1 MEDRIKAR
9 KLLEQYEQVP
19 FMALERAMAGRG
31 LSHAYLFHGPEG
43 TLKSEL
49 AVLLAQTLLC
59 GRNDRLIREEEA
71 SETEKNLCR
80 RAAEG
85 SCPDLIRLNGYE
97 KKAIDKQSVDDLQ
110 EAFARKPLECPAQVY
125 IMEHCENTSIAAM
138 NSILKFLEEPGE
150 NVYAVLTC
158 DNIGRLLPTIRS
170 RCVILPFQSL
180 PQDVYVTLAEE
191 DGADPEDAY
200 FMARIRHMTSGHADF
215 AVTSVWQTARAMFR
229 QFLGIDADP
238 RLLLVDYDCQYKAS
252 SKGAKGIGVSEKDEE
267 LDVLILF
274 FSFLV
279 MLAEDGLT
287 GEKSHVAWYDEAVRK
302 ESGRRSLEEV
312 MRVAVSQRD
321 KCNRTNDLGLILA
334 EGLLRLEDTLK

>member
-19 FMALERAMAGRG
+19 FRALERALKGRG
-31 LSHAYLFHGPEG
+31 ISHAYLFHGPEG

-49 AVLLAQTLLC
+49 ALLLAQTLLC
-59 GRNDRLIREEEA
+59 GRTDGLIREEEA
-71 SETEKNLCR
+71 SEREKNLCR

-85 SCPDLIRLNGYE
+85 ACPDLIRLSGYE

-110 EAFARKPLECPAQVY
+110 EAFARKPLECPNQVY

-150 NVYAVLTC
+150 NVYAVLTA
-158 DNIGRLLPTIRS
+158 DNIGRVLPTIRS
-170 RCVILPFQSL
+170 RCVILPFVSL
-180 PQDVYVTLAEE
+180 PQETYIRLAEE
-191 DGADPEDAY
+191 DGTDPEDAY

-215 AVTSVWQTARAMFR
+215 AVTPVWQTARAMFR

-238 RLLLVDYDCQYKAS
+238 RMLLVDYDCRYKAS
-252 SKGAKGIGVSEKDEE
+252 AKGGKGIGVSEKEE
-267 LDVLILF
+267 EIDVLILF
-274 FSFLV
+274 FSFLI
-279 MLAEDGLT
+279 MLSEDGLT
-287 GEKSHVAWYDEAVRK
+287 GENSGVAWYDEAVRK
-302 ESGRRSLEEV
+302 EAGRRRPADM
-312 MRVAVSQRD
+312 MRIASEQRD
-321 KCNRTNDLGLILA
+321 KCNKTNDLGLILA